1 MNTPVICISILLAL
15 IAAKQ
20 WRQSVRLAKASA
32 GLTEQVRWLRS
43 IRRVDPDKIVGD
55 CYFDRITVDDPDLSQ
70 LEQIEREI
78 DLFEVVIDGKSMTAA
93 ECIEY
98 FQS

>member
-1 MNTPVICISILLAL
+1 MNTAVVCISILTAL

-32 GLTEQVRWLRS
+32 GLTEQVRWLQS
-43 IRRVDPDKIVGD
+43 IRRVEPNKIVGD
-55 CYFDRITVDDPDLSQ
+55 CYFDRPAVNDSNLSQ